1 MASGTRRALTPA
13 SWETV
18 VIHTI
23 DFSTIDLFGRVAALG
38 NHYQKHVSNIEKNFD
53 ALVSLID
60 AQHLFDQFQLLRFSS
75 QPAREMKLIAAFLE
89 DRETLL
95 EMLGCYYAIQILL
108 MNIKALDVLQLNLSL
123 SADRFRNYHN
133 FLFQTGLDFRL
144 LSGAYMS
151 VLLDIFLPKAH
162 RPDFVACGVGTR
174 VDQDDIDL
182 GVIDRGEEE
191 RPIIT
196 KAFDALNREMLKN
209 ASALHFHLSEH
220 VGKQGYS
227 ASIQE
232 YHELLDPEIQDFV
245 ILSEMLNA
253 VPILGRLQL
262 FREFKREIL
271 DRYYYHRD
279 RDNKYHEGC
288 LRGLL
293 GEIRDLML
301 KEVPDHVLNPKRD
314 ALRMLKAVIFAMKTY
329 RGIHRNTTLEVLDV
343 LIKTDRA
350 NREDYLKIHQ
360 AHTFFETFRFLYQ
373 LLVVQDE
380 DIYLEEDFIPHN
392 LQGVAKAM
400 GYEDKSCA
408 PAYTQLLIHY
418 QDYLKIARQ
427 GTKNLLAQLTRHLNR
442 TTIFT
447 PVIGRQ
453 SREQPGVTD
462 NLAVEFMRTSA
473 FFQGAR
479 FWDDLLNILDSNK
492 KILDRFLDGFMTLDE
507 GRRESLI
514 KTYIRWGNLSPIALI
529 SLITI
534 VIRHYP
540 NLVGSDF
547 INEFLKGFIQQ
558 QETTQDTTSR
568 LCYALNFDPQTMNI
582 FLGLLDDK
590 YLNRLV
596 EILEQPVWKPEIQN
610 AQRNLIIL
618 CKLYRNSSYYFR
630 RFIQRIFNSYA
641 PYILSLNDPA
651 KFAQLADGLLR
662 NLDNFSTLP
671 QKVDKLGDYYDF
683 EFLRLGIQLLNGGNF
698 EDINKQFTIF
708 SDNYI
713 RILYELC
720 RSEVIQEM
728 DFHFPGTRDLLAIF
742 VAGGHARSQSF
753 DDDYDLIILLNS
765 TDKEI
770 LKFANRIILKMN
782 KRIIKRSIM
791 THYRFADRFKNYV
804 TTFSNLTGFFKEP
817 DQYAFIDIS
826 QLLGAR
832 MIVGSAHFQEAFERE
847 IITPFVFD
855 NKRSFITALR
865 KEIISHHGYHT
876 VRGTINIKESPGGL
890 RDIENFLFILKCYYV
905 IKVPISPKLFTRLA
919 DYLNK
924 RKSILEEL
932 QESYYFLKQV
942 RDLFRL
948 IVADSDVLVDKY
960 LAKIIDPL
968 NISRQTS
975 LSRGLEL
982 QHAIR
987 HAMQQNVKHIY
998 QILRQDIKV

>member
-1 MASGTRRALTPA
+1 
-13 SWETV
+13 

-23 DFSTIDLFGRVAALG
+23 DFSTIDLFGRVAAFG
-38 NHYQKHVSNIEKNFD
+38 NHYRKYVSNIEKNFD

-75 QPAREMKLIAAFLE
+75 QPAREMKLIAAFIE
-89 DRETLL
+89 DRDTLL

-123 SADRFRNYHN
+123 SADRFRNYHK

-151 VLLDIFLPKAH
+151 VLLDIFLPQAH

-182 GVIDRGEEE
+182 GVIDRGEEQ
-191 RPIIT
+191 RYIVT

-271 DRYYYHRD
+271 DRYYYHRHQN
-279 RDNKYHEGC
+279 NKYHEGC

-293 GEIRDLML
+293 GEIRDLTL
-301 KEVPDHVLNPKRD
+301 KEIPDHVLNPKRD

-360 AHTFFETFRFLYQ
+360 AHAFFETFRFLYQ

-380 DIYLEEDFIPHN
+380 DIYLEEDFIPHS
-392 LQGVAKAM
+392 LQSVAKAM

-408 PAYTQLLIHY
+408 PAYTQLLVHY

-427 GTKNLLAQLTRHLNR
+427 GTKNILFQLTQHLNK
-442 TTIFT
+442 TTIFV
-447 PVIGRQ
+447 PVIWGKSWEERG
-453 SREQPGVTD
+453 ENA
-462 NLAVEFMRTSA
+462 NLAVDFMHASA
-473 FFQGAR
+473 FFQGTR
-479 FWDDLLNILDSNK
+479 FWDDLLNILDNDEE
-492 KILDRFLDGFMTLDE
+492 ILNRFLNGFMTLDDR
-507 GRRESLI
+507 RRESLI
-514 KTYIRWGNLSPIALI
+514 KTYIRWGSLSPIALI

-534 VIRHYP
+534 VTRHCP
-540 NLVGSDF
+540 NLAGTDF

-558 QETTQDTTSR
+558 QDTTQDTISR
-568 LCYALNFDPQTMNI
+568 LCYALNFAPQTMND
-582 FLGLLDDK
+582 FLELLDDK
-590 YLNRLV
+590 YLDRLI
-596 EILEQPVWKPEIQN
+596 EILEQQIWKPEIQN
-610 AQRNLIIL
+610 AQQNLVIL
-618 CKLYRNSSYYFR
+618 CKLYRDSSYYFR
-630 RFIQRIFNSYA
+630 RFIQRVFDSYA
-641 PYILSLNDPA
+641 PYVLSLNNPV
-651 KFAQLADGLLR
+651 KYAQLADGLLR
-662 NLDNFSTLP
+662 NLDNFNTPSL
-671 QKVDKLGDYYDF
+671 KVDKLGDYYDF

-698 EDINKQFTIF
+698 EDISKQFTIF

-728 DFHFPGTRDLLAIF
+728 NFHFPETRDLLAIF

-765 TDKEI
+765 TNKAI
-770 LKFANRIILKMN
+770 LKFANRIIIKMN
-782 KRIIKRSIM
+782 RRIIKRSIM

-804 TTFSNLTGFFKEP
+804 TTFSDLTGFFNEP
-817 DQYAFIDIS
+817 DEYAFIDIS

-832 MIVGSAHFQEAFERE
+832 MIVGSAHFQEVFDQE
-847 IITPFVFD
+847 IINPFVFN
-855 NKRSFITALR
+855 NKRSFITALK
-865 KEIISHHGYHT
+865 KEIISRHDYHT
-876 VRGTINIKESPGGL
+876 DKGTVNIKESPGSL
-890 RDIENFLFILKCYYV
+890 RDIENFLFILKCYYT
-905 IKVPISPKLFTRLA
+905 IKIPISPKLFTQLA
-919 DYLNK
+919 DHLTG
-924 RKSILEEL
+924 RTSILEEL
-932 QESYYFLKQV
+932 QDNYYFLKHV
-942 RDLFRL
+942 RDLYRL
-948 IVADSDVLVDKY
+948 IVADSDVLVSKY
-960 LAKIIDPL
+960 LPKIAKPL

-975 LSRGLEL
+975 LNNGRDL
-982 QHAIR
+982 QSAIR
-987 HAMQQNVKHIY
+987 YAMQQNVKHIY
-998 QILRQDIKV
+998 QILRQDIRI

>member
-1 MASGTRRALTPA
+1 M
-13 SWETV
+13 
-18 VIHTI
+18 IHTI
-23 DFSTIDLFGRVAALG
+23 DFSTIDLFGRIAAFG
-38 NHYQKHVSNIEKNFD
+38 NHYQKYVSNIEKNFD

-75 QPAREMKLIAAFLE
+75 QPAREMRLIAAFIE
-89 DRETLL
+89 DRDTLL

-123 SADRFRNYHN
+123 SADRFRDYHN

-151 VLLDIFLPKAH
+151 VLLDIFLPKVQ

-182 GVIDRGEEE
+182 GVIDRGGD
-191 RPIIT
+191 RRYIIT

-253 VPILGRLQL
+253 VPILGRLPL

-271 DRYYYHRD
+271 DRYYYHRHQ
-279 RDNKYHEGC
+279 DNKYHEGC

-293 GEIRDLML
+293 GEIRDLTL
-301 KEVPDHVLNPKRD
+301 KEIPDHVLNPKRD

-350 NREDYLKIHQ
+350 SREDYLKIHQ

-400 GYEDKSCA
+400 GYEDKSCT

-418 QDYLKIARQ
+418 RDYLKIARQ
-427 GTKNLLAQLTRHLNR
+427 GTKNLLSQLTQHLNK
-442 TTIFT
+442 TTIFA
-447 PVIGRQ
+447 PVIWGENQKNRG
-453 SREQPGVTD
+453 EAT
-462 NLAVEFMRTSA
+462 NLAVEFMRASV
-473 FFQGAR
+473 FFQGTR
-479 FWDDLLNILDSNK
+479 FWDDLLSILDNDEGT
-492 KILDRFLDGFMTLDE
+492 LNRFLNGFMTLDE
-507 GRRESLI
+507 SRRMSLI
-514 KTYIRWGNLSPIALI
+514 KTYIRWGSLSPIALI

-534 VIRHYP
+534 ITRHNP
-540 NLVGSDF
+540 NLVDSAF
-547 INEFLKGFIQQ
+547 INTFLKGFIQQ
-558 QETTQDTTSR
+558 QETTQDTISR
-568 LCYALNFDPQTMNI
+568 LCYALNFAPQMMND
-582 FLGLLDDK
+582 FLELLDDK
-590 YLNRLV
+590 YLNRLI
-596 EILEQPVWKPEIQN
+596 EILEQPIWKPEIQN
-610 AQRNLIIL
+610 AQQNLVIL
-618 CKLYRNSSYYFR
+618 CQLYRDSSYYFR
-630 RFIQRIFNSYA
+630 RFIQRVFNSYA
-641 PYILSLNDPA
+641 LYILSLNNPA

-662 NLDNFSTLP
+662 NLDNFSTLS
-671 QKVDKLGDYYDF
+671 QKVGKLGDYYDF

-713 RILYELC
+713 RMLYELC

-728 DFHFPGTRDLLAIF
+728 DFHFPETRDLLAIF

-765 TDKEI
+765 NDKDI

-804 TTFSNLTGFFKEP
+804 TTFGDLIGFFNKP
-817 DQYAFIDIS
+817 DEYAFIDIS

-832 MIVGSAHFQEAFERE
+832 MVVGSAHFQEAFDQE
-847 IITPFVFD
+847 IINPFVFD
-855 NKRSFITALR
+855 NKRSFITSLK
-865 KEIISHHGYHT
+865 KEIISRHDYQAIKGT
-876 VRGTINIKESPGGL
+876 VNIKESPGGL
-890 RDIENFLFILKCYYV
+890 RDIENFLFILKSYYI
-905 IKVPISPKLFTRLA
+905 IKTPISPRLFNQLG
-919 DYLNK
+919 DYLTE
-924 RKSILEEL
+924 RIPILEEL
-932 QESYYFLKQV
+932 QENYYFLKHV

-948 IVADSDVLVDKY
+948 IVADSDVLVTKY
-960 LAKIIDPL
+960 LAKLISPL
-968 NISRQTS
+968 NLSRQIS
-975 LSRGLEL
+975 LNYARDL
-982 QHAIR
+982 QRSIR
-987 HAMQQNVKHIY
+987 YAMQQNVKHIY
-998 QILRQDIKV
+998 QVLRQDIQI